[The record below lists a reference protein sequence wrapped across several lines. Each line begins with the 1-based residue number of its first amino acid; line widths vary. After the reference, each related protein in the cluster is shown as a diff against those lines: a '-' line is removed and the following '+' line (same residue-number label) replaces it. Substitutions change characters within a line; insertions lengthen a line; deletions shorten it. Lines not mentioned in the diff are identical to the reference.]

1 MFDLPRKEGDHLGAG
16 DIVSTGQGSAIGG
29 GKAHQN
35 SAITGWIKRHGEDCL
50 QRCFGD
56 HGISHGELAQIGI
69 HTDGTKECGSSTF
82 AMLLEIRPKVSDIA
96 ISSLLKNADPL
107 QL

>member
-1 MFDLPRKEGDHLGAG
+1 MGAG
-16 DIVSTGQGSAIGG
+16 DIVSAGQGSAIGG

-35 SAITGWIKRHGEDCL
+35 STITGWIKRHGEDCL
-50 QRCFGD
+50 QRRFGD
-56 HGISHGELAQIGI
+56 HGINHGELAQIGI
-69 HTDGTKECGSSTF
+69 HTDGTKECGCSTF